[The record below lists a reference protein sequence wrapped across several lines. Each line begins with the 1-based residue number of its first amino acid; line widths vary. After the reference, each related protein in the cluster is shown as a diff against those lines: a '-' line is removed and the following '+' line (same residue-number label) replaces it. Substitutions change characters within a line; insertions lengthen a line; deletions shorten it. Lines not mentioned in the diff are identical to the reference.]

1 MNSVSITRQLNASPA
16 ALRDAILDLEPFM
29 RAAGFDEV
37 EVDGDTI
44 HVANQVGPIQIELT
58 LALVDNL
65 DAVLTY
71 EQREGIFETMRTTYM
86 LIEDPEK
93 IEVVA
98 TTDFALDLAVVG
110 SILDATVIKRQRRI
124 ELEAQF
130 DYLESTTR

>member
-1 MNSVSITRQLNASPA
+1 MNSVSVTRQLNASPA

-93 IEVVA
+93 IEIVA